1 MEFQGFKIYP
11 MGDVNLSIVDDRLR
25 VENVS
30 NSGFDG
36 IIIDTE
42 ACESYKVTFAEMPQI
57 SENAGVIREASLS
70 MNDIGQVITDMEQ
83 YTWFNKNSDKVKFGY
98 NSTFLPK
105 HFRLVGKLKDETVF
119 DFSNLEIDEKPTSE
133 DGDVQYCPAVIGVIG
148 VAVAVIALGL
158 EIYNTVKKSK
168 QKVVTKHCDSKGNYT
183 GQSISYISDPEPFE
197 IEVMGKSYTV
207 TEICISVEEALPEDF
222 VGNANTSYTSIGEQ
236 ITCYN
241 IPYFEIISIEK

>member
-1 MEFQGFKIYP
+1 
-11 MGDVNLSIVDDRLR
+11 MGDVMLSIVDGRLR

-36 IIIDTE
+36 IIIDTA

-57 SENAGVIREASLS
+57 AENTGVIREASLS
-70 MNDIGQVITDMEQ
+70 MNDIGQVVTDMEQ

-105 HFRLVGKLKDETVF
+105 HFRLVGKLKDEIVF
-119 DFSNLEIDEKPTSE
+119 DFSNLEIDEKPISD

-148 VAVAVIALGL
+148 LAVALVALGL
-158 EIYNTVKKSK
+158 EIYNTVKPSK

-183 GQSISYISDPEPFE
+183 GQSISYITDPEPFE
-197 IEVMGKSYTV
+197 VEIMDKSYTI
-207 TEICISVEEALPEDF
+207 TEICISIEEALPEDF
-222 VGNANTSYTSIGEQ
+222 IGNINTVYFPIGEQ